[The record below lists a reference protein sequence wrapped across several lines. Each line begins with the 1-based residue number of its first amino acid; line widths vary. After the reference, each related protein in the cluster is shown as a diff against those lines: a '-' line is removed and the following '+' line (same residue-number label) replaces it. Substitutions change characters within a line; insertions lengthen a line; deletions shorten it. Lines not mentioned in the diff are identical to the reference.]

1 MSSTEISIKQL
12 PQVTEI
18 NNNDLLLVQTTNATN
33 TLKFENFVVGLENTT
48 FAPTI
53 SANAT
58 DIDSISSIISD
69 TFFVKD
75 NTLADGP
82 NILTQDTTSQE
93 NSAFDTRVLPINI
106 MQGGQLRTFYFL
118 LSGGP
123 QLPS

>member
-33 TLKFENFVVGLENTT
+33 TLKFENFVIGLENTT

-53 SANAT
+53 SANTTA
-58 DIDSISSIISD
+58 IDSISSIISD

-82 NILTQDTTSQE
+82 NILTQDTTSPT
-93 NSAFDTRVLPINI
+93 NSAFDTSLLPITITNGS
-106 MQGGQLRTFYFL
+106 QVRTFYFL
-118 LSGGP
+118 LSAGP
-123 QLPS
+123 VLI

>member
-33 TLKFENFVVGLENTT
+33 TLKFENFVIGLENTT

-69 TFFVKD
+69 TFFVKE
-75 NTLADGP
+75 NTLANGP
-82 NILTQDTTSQE
+82 NILTNDTTSPV
-93 NSAFDTRVLPINI
+93 NSAFDSRVLPINI
-106 MQGGQLRTFYFL
+106 LQGGQLRTFYFL
-118 LSGGP
+118 LSSGP
-123 QLPS
+123 TVT

>member
-48 FAPTI
+48 FASTI

-58 DIDSISSIISD
+58 DIDSISSIIED
-69 TFFVKD
+69 TFFVKESELD
-75 NTLADGP
+75 DGP
-82 NILTQDTTSQE
+82 NLLTQDTTSPT
-93 NSAFDTRVLPINI
+93 NSAIETYLLPITITN
-106 MQGGQLRTFYFL
+106 GSRVRTFYFI

-123 QLPS
+123 VLN

>member
-1 MSSTEISIKQL
+1 MSSTEISLKQL

-33 TLKFENFVVGLENTT
+33 TLKFENFVIGLENTT

-69 TFFVKD
+69 TFFVKE
-75 NTLADGP
+75 NTLGDGP
-82 NILTQDTTSQE
+82 NLLTSDTTSQE
-93 NSAFDTRVLPINI
+93 NSAFDSSVLPINI

-118 LSGGP
+118 LSSGP
-123 QLPS
+123 AVT

>member
-48 FAPTI
+48 FAPAI

-58 DIDSISSIISD
+58 DIDSISSIISE
-69 TFFVKD
+69 TFFVKE
-75 NTLADGP
+75 NTLGDGP
-82 NILTQDTTSQE
+82 NILSNDTTSQE
-93 NSAFDTRVLPINI
+93 NSAFDTRVLPIDI

-118 LSGGP
+118 LSAVT
-123 QLPS
+123 

>member
-1 MSSTEISIKQL
+1 MSSTEISLKQL

-69 TFFVKD
+69 TFFVKE
-75 NTLADGP
+75 NTLGNGP
-82 NILTQDTTSQE
+82 NILTNDTTSQE
-93 NSAFDTRVLPINI
+93 NSAFNSKVLPINI

-118 LSGGP
+118 LSSGP
-123 QLPS
+123 AVT

>member
-1 MSSTEISIKQL
+1 MSSTEISLKQL

-58 DIDSISSIISD
+58 DIDSISSIIRD

-75 NTLADGP
+75 NTLTDGP

-93 NSAFDTRVLPINI
+93 NSAFDSSLLPINI
-106 MQGGQLRTFYFL
+106 TQGGQTRTFYFL

-123 QLPS
+123 TVT

>member
-58 DIDSISSIISD
+58 NIDSISSIISD
-69 TFFVKD
+69 TFFVKESELD
-75 NTLADGP
+75 DGP
-82 NILTQDTTSQE
+82 NLLTQDTTSPT
-93 NSAFDTRVLPINI
+93 NSAFDTSLLPITITNGSRV
-106 MQGGQLRTFYFL
+106 QTFYFL
-118 LSGGP
+118 LSTGP
-123 QLPS
+123 VIN

>member
-18 NNNDLLLVQTTNATN
+18 NNDDLLLVQTTNATN

-69 TFFVKD
+69 TFFVKE
-75 NTLADGP
+75 NTLTDGP
-82 NILTQDTTSQE
+82 DILTNDTTSQE
-93 NSAFDTRVLPINI
+93 NSAFDTSLLPINI
-106 MQGGQLRTFYFL
+106 MQGGQLKTFYFL
-118 LSGGP
+118 LS
-123 QLPS
+123 S